1 MALFGGESK
10 DDKQARKAQEI
21 LAKYGLEE
29 LSDPRDV
36 KAMRE
41 ISLALMGNK
50 LTELGTALQGNGTDA
65 AMLSYLRAI
74 MEQNFIMIRLLDK
87 LANK

>member
-1 MALFGGESK
+1 MALFGSESK
-10 DDKQARKAQEI
+10 EEKQARKANEL

-29 LSDPRDV
+29 LNDPRDI
-36 KAMRE
+36 KALRE

-50 LTELGTALQGNGTDA
+50 LTELGSALQGNSTDS

-74 MEQNFIMIRLLDK
+74 TEQNFIMIRLLDK
-87 LANK
+87 IANK